1 MADDQKSNNHLSSPT
16 GGEGAVHYHD
26 YLQLD
31 KILNAQFPE
40 SDKCHASAHDEMLFI
55 IIHQAYELWFK
66 QLHYEVDS
74 LHAIMRKPSLND
86 NSPELQTVVHRLNRM
101 GVILRVLVHQIDI
114 LETMTPMDFLDFR
127 DMLRPASGFQSWQF
141 KLLEA
146 KLGLK
151 FEYRHGKEYYT
162 SQLRQEHIDIIKKAE
177 NEHSFLQQVNDWL
190 ERMPTAPPPPRG
202 AAEAQGQLEQDADN
216 LSEDDVY
223 EYHTADPAAY
233 ALLKQ
238 FVKEKRSRP
247 TEAEDAL
254 WQQLREKL
262 WESCKFTRQ
271 HIIGHYIADFVCLPE
286 KLVIEVDG
294 LMHQLPENKT
304 TDEER
309 ISWLE
314 SKGFR
319 VLRFN
324 HTEVLQ
330 HPGQVLHKIYQ
341 ALKKPHAGSGTNIR
355 EAGAVANPPLVG
367 WEGYDFWTAYKE
379 AYSNSLAEAE
389 KNNLAAFDEVFFR
402 QRESHYTFSAKANR
416 AALFIMLYRGYPLL
430 QLPFQLLNNLLDI
443 DEQLSTWRHRHMN
456 MVHRMIGTRIGT
468 GGSSGKDY
476 LKSAADK
483 HYIFKEIAQLTSFLI
498 ERRKLPQLPKE
509 IEASLGFQTGF

>member
-1 MADDQKSNNHLSSPT
+1 MT
-16 GGEGAVHYHD
+16 EVHYHD

-31 KILNAQFPE
+31 QILNAQHPE
-40 SDKCHASAHDEMLFI
+40 SSKQNISAHDEMLFI

-66 QLHYEVDS
+66 QLHHEADS
-74 LHAIMRKPSLND
+74 VVEIMKKPALND

-101 GVILRVLVHQIDI
+101 AVILRVLVHQIDI

-162 SQLRQEHIDIIKKAE
+162 AQLRQEHIDLIKKAE
-177 NEHSFLQQVNDWL
+177 ADHSFLQLVNDWL
-190 ERMPTAPPPPRG
+190 ERMPFF
-202 AAEAQGQLEQDADN
+202 
-216 LSEDDVY
+216 DD
-223 EYHTADPAAY
+223 
-233 ALLKQ
+233 ALLWKNFSQ
-238 FVKEKRSRP
+238 SS
-247 TEAEDAL
+247 D
-254 WQQLREKL
+254 
-262 WESCKFTRQ
+262 
-271 HIIGHYIADFVCLPE
+271 I
-286 KLVIEVDG
+286 
-294 LMHQLPENKT
+294 
-304 TDEER
+304 
-309 ISWLE
+309 
-314 SKGFR
+314 
-319 VLRFN
+319 
-324 HTEVLQ
+324 
-330 HPGQVLHKIYQ
+330 HP
-341 ALKKPHAGSGTNIR
+341 
-355 EAGAVANPPLVG
+355 
-367 WEGYDFWTAYKE
+367 FWTEYKNC
-379 AYSNSLAEAE
+379 YSNSLAEAE
-389 KNNLAAFDEVFFR
+389 KNNMDAFDEVLFHHK
-402 QRESHYTFSAKANR
+402 ETHYTLSAKANR

-430 QLPFQLLNNLLDI
+430 QLPFQLLNNLLEI

-509 IEASLGFQTGF
+509 VERKLGFAVED